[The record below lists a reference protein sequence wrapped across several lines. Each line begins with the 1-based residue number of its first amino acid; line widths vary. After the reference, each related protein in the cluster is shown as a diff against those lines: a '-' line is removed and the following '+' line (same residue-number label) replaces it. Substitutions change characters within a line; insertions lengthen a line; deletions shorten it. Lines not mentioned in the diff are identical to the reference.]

1 MSANRI
7 QTPSLP
13 VLKLL
18 ALATAAFLTLL
29 TEIMPAGLL
38 SSIATGLDVSESLAG
53 QFITAFALG
62 ALLSAIPATALTRG
76 LRRKPLLLVAISG
89 FAVVN
94 AVTAVSDNYAL
105 SLAARFVAGLFG
117 GVVWSMLAGY
127 ASRMVPRW
135 LLGRAIAIVGA
146 GSTAALVLGVPIGG
160 LLGSAIGWQGAF
172 GLVSVIAVLLA
183 VWIALFAP
191 DFPGESADKRL
202 SLPQVAAKRGV
213 GATLALIL
221 TYIVTHN
228 ILYIYIEP
236 FLVASAMGDWLNG
249 VLFIFGAG
257 AVFGLVLSGIIVDGN
272 LKRLGPA
279 EVLLF
284 AAATLLLG
292 LWSDVQAILI
302 LAVFMWG
309 ISFGGFSVVTQTAM
323 THLSSDAVDVAQSM
337 STTSWNT
344 AVASGGVIGG
354 LLLSSAG
361 PGAFP
366 WVMIGLLTLSFLVV
380 LLGVNRALT
389 AAKPAQSVP
398 VRSDSLMQSNQ
409 HL

>member
-94 AVTAVSDNYAL
+94 AVTAVSDNYVL

-146 GSTAALVLGVPIGG
+146 GFTAALVLGVPIGG
-160 LLGSAIGWQGAF
+160 LLGSARR
-172 GLVSVIAVLLA
+172 LA
-183 VWIALFAP
+183 
-191 DFPGESADKRL
+191 GR
-202 SLPQVAAKRGV
+202 
-213 GATLALIL
+213 ATLALIL

-389 AAKPAQSVP
+389 AAKPAQSIP

>member
-1 MSANRI
+1 M
-7 QTPSLP
+7 
-13 VLKLL
+13 
-18 ALATAAFLTLL
+18 
-29 TEIMPAGLL
+29 
-38 SSIATGLDVSESLAG
+38 
-53 QFITAFALG
+53 
-62 ALLSAIPATALTRG
+62 
-76 LRRKPLLLVAISG
+76 RRKPLLLIAISG

-94 AVTAVSDNYAL
+94 AVTAFSDNYIL
-105 SLAARFVAGLFG
+105 SLSARFVAGLFG

-146 GSTAALVLGVPIGG
+146 GSTVALVLGVPIGG
-160 LLGSAIGWQGAF
+160 LLGSVIGWQGAF
-172 GLVSVIAVLLA
+172 GLVSAIAVLLV

-202 SLPQVAAKRGV
+202 SLPQVATKRGV

-236 FLVASAMGDWLNG
+236 FLAASAVGIGSTVCCSFSGRGRCLALCYQALSLMATSSVSALPKCSYSPLRRSFWAFGPMYSSFWFWPSLCGD
-249 VLFIFGAG
+249 
-257 AVFGLVLSGIIVDGN
+257 LV
-272 LKRLGPA
+272 R
-279 EVLLF
+279 
-284 AAATLLLG
+284 
-292 LWSDVQAILI
+292 
-302 LAVFMWG
+302 
-309 ISFGGFSVVTQTAM
+309 GFSVVTQTAM

-344 AVASGGVIGG
+344 AVATGGVIGG

-361 PGAFP
+361 ASAFP

-380 LLGVNRALT
+380 ILGVNRALT
-389 AAKPAQSVP
+389 AAKPAQSVSTK
-398 VRSDSLMQSNQ
+398 SDSLISSNQ